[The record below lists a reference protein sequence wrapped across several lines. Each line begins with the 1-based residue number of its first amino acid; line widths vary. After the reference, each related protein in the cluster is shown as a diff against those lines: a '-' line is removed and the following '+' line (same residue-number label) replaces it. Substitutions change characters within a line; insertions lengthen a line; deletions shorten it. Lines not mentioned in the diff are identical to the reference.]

1 MNPMTI
7 LIAGPYRSGTEG
19 DLQRIARNL
28 HALEQAAWQV
38 YEKGHVPLIGE
49 WLALPLAQHAGHGRV
64 AEYVPSDFL
73 YGVARRVIAQCD
85 AVYRIAGASRGA
97 DGDVRQA
104 RELGLP
110 VYASVDEIPAA
121 EGAVVA
127 AP

>member
-1 MNPMTI
+1 MKAMTI

-28 HALEQAAWQV
+28 RTLEEAAWQV
-38 YEKGHVPLIGE
+38 YRKGHVPLVGE

-64 AEYVPSDFL
+64 AEYVPAGFL
-73 YGVARRVIAQCD
+73 YDVARRVIARCD
-85 AVYRIAGASRGA
+85 AVYRLPGASRGA

-110 VYASVDEIPAA
+110 VYFSLDEVPAA
-121 EGAVVA
+121 
-127 AP
+127 